1 MKRFYLII
9 ALVLTVGSLFA
20 GNKGMLNPSETGFY
34 AKDICSETAGND
46 SSQLTVYVEGANLY
60 TAGIPDG
67 TSLRVY
73 SITGQCLG
81 EYIVIDNY
89 VDLGDAL
96 PKGIYIVRANN
107 LAAKI
112 TIRG

>member
-34 AKDICSETAGND
+34 AEGICNETSGND
-46 SSQLTVYVEGANLY
+46 STQLTVYVEGARLY

-67 TSLRVY
+67 TSLRIY

-81 EYIVIDNY
+81 TYTVMDNY

-96 PKGIYIVRANN
+96 PKGIYIVRANDR
-107 LAAKI
+107 AAKI